1 MKWKG
6 DEVLETIRLLQQA
19 IDYVEHNLNSA
30 IEIEDIAT
38 AAMTSK
44 FHFQRMFHALTGFTV
59 TEYVRNRRLTLAAE
73 ELAGTDNKVI
83 DIALNYGYET
93 PEAFAKAFQR
103 MHGVT
108 PHMAK
113 KKNVKLKSFP
123 RISFQIQIKGETEM
137 NYRIVEEQA
146 STIIGKDVI
155 IQKDAYTEIPIFV
168 EGIWKDGTHDRINDL
183 VGKPS
188 GSLLYGYYFDF
199 REDGTKR
206 YLMGT
211 DLPDGKEVTEG
222 LVTLHV
228 PGQTYAVFDS
238 RESIP
243 DDSEIGLEI
252 QNVWRR
258 IYSEW
263 FPSVGFEQVEG
274 PCMEKYF
281 WMDDTQEESICEVW
295 IPVRRKI

>member
-1 MKWKG
+1 M
-6 DEVLETIRLLQQA
+6 ETIKLLQQA
-19 IDYVEHNLNSA
+19 IDYVEHNLNST
-30 IEIEDIAT
+30 IEIEDIAR

-44 FHFQRMFHALTGFTV
+44 YHFQRMFHALTGFTV

-73 ELAGTDNKVI
+73 ELVGSDSKVI
-83 DIALNYGYET
+83 DVALKYGYET

-108 PHMAK
+108 PNMAK
-113 KKNVKLKSFP
+113 KKNVKLKAFP
-123 RISFQIQIKGETEM
+123 RISFQIQIRGETEM
-137 NYRIVEEQA
+137 NYRIVEEKA
-146 STIIGKDVI
+146 TIVVGKDVVI
-155 IQKDAYTEIPIFV
+155 HKDASTEIPAFV
-168 EGIWKDGTHDRINDL
+168 EKIWKDGTHDQINEL
-183 VGKPS
+183 VGRPA

-211 DLPDGKEVTEG
+211 ELPEGKEITKG
-222 LVTLHV
+222 LTTLSV
-228 PGQTYAVFDS
+228 PDQTYAVFDS

-252 QNVWRR
+252 VNVWRR

-263 FPSVGFEQVEG
+263 FPSAGFEQVEG
-274 PCMEKYF
+274 PCMERYY
-281 WMDDTQEESICEVW
+281 WSDDKKGESICEVW
-295 IPVRRKI
+295 IPVKKKI